1 MFTFLK
7 AQAASI
13 TATAVDFLI
22 YLILFGIFGIW
33 YIAATVCGTICG
45 AITHFLLSRHWVF
58 QAANGKIHSQGL
70 KYFLVWIVY
79 LSLSTLF
86 IFLITNY
93 LGVNPVISKVIV
105 ASGMSISYNYFLHK
119 KFVFK

>member
-1 MFTFLK
+1 MLTFLK

-13 TATAVDFLI
+13 TATAVDFFTTIMLVEV
-22 YLILFGIFGIW
+22 FGWG
-33 YIAATVCGTICG
+33 YVLATICGTVAG
-45 AITHFLLSRHWVF
+45 AITHFLMSRHWVF
-58 QAANGKIHSQGL
+58 EASDGKIHSQGL

-79 LSLSTLF
+79 LFLSTGS

-93 LGVNPVISKVIV
+93 LGVNYILSKVFV
-105 ASGMSISYNYFLHK
+105 ASIMSISYNYLLHK